1 MEPESIY
8 AHIGGLI
15 KTRRKHF
22 KLTQEQLAS
31 QLSISRASLAN
42 IETGRQKILVHQLFS
57 LAAALD
63 MSPADFLPPAAVVA
77 PQAAVEAADL
87 PLPAG
92 LKPQHKEQI
101 ARLFASPNPAPQKSK
116 GEDHAKQ
123 KR

>member
-1 MEPESIY
+1 METKPIY
-8 AHIGGLI
+8 AHIGALI

-22 KLTQEQLAS
+22 KLTQETLAT

-42 IETGRQKILVHQLFS
+42 IETGRQKILVHQLYS
-57 LAAALD
+57 LAAVLD
-63 MSPADFLPPAAVVA
+63 LSPADFLPAPSAVTPETVTA
-77 PQAAVEAADL
+77 SADL

-101 ARLFASPNPAPQKSK
+101 ARIFANPGPAPQKPK

>member
-1 MEPESIY
+1 MEPKLIY
-8 AHIGGLI
+8 AHIGALI

-22 KLTQEQLAS
+22 KLTQEKLAT

-42 IETGRQKILVHQLFS
+42 IETGRQKILVHQLYN

-63 MSPADFLPPAAVVA
+63 LSPADFLPAAAAVA
-77 PQAAVEAADL
+77 PEAATEAADL
-87 PLPAG
+87 PLPEG

-101 ARLFASPNPAPQKSK
+101 ARLFASPAPAPKSK
-116 GEDHAKQ
+116 GEDHGKQ

>member
-1 MEPESIY
+1 MEPQAIY
-8 AHIGGLI
+8 AHIGALI

-42 IETGRQKILVHQLFS
+42 VETGRQKILVHQLFS

-63 MSPADFLPPAAVVA
+63 MSPADFLPSATTTV
-77 PQAAVEAADL
+77 PQAAVAIADL
-87 PLPAG
+87 PLPSG

-101 ARLFASPNPAPQKSK
+101 TRLFAVPHHGSLRPK
-116 GEDHAKQ
+116 GEDHGKQ
-123 KR
+123 KK

>member
-1 MEPESIY
+1 MDSKPIY
-8 AHIGGLI
+8 AHIGALI

-22 KLTQEQLAS
+22 KLTQETLATQLA
-31 QLSISRASLAN
+31 ISRASLAN
-42 IETGRQKILVHQLFS
+42 IETGRQKILVHQLYS

-63 MSPADFLPPAAVVA
+63 LSPADFLPAPSAVA
-77 PQAAVEAADL
+77 PATVAASIDL

-101 ARLFASPNPAPQKSK
+101 ARIFANPSPASQKPR